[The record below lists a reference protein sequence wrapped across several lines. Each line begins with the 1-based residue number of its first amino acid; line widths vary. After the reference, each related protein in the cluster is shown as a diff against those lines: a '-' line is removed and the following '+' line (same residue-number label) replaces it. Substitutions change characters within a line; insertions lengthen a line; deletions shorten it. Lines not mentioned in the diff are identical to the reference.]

1 MKRQFLRSSLI
12 TLGVLI
18 VMAMA
23 AALIFASNPL
33 VACGAPTGSGA
44 PCDYWGMVGYLLPG
58 FLLFVG
64 VLWLIANILLM
75 IGVVIGGVYKRLH
88 RS

>member
-1 MKRQFLRSSLI
+1 
-12 TLGVLI
+12 
-18 VMAMA
+18 
-23 AALIFASNPL
+23 
-33 VACGAPTGSGA
+33 
-44 PCDYWGMVGYLLPG
+44 MVGYLLPG

-75 IGVVIGGVYKRLH
+75 IGMVIGGVYKRLH